1 MRDIPSRSR
10 RRSSATPSPPTCARR
25 LYWDLFSGACGH
37 TYGHHSIWQMYS
49 SKQKPVNNPLLTW
62 TEASQAPGGMQMQY
76 ARRLLESR
84 PMLSRIPDDD
94 VILESDRPDRH
105 SRRRHRF
112 VVATRNIEGTYAM
125 VYVPVGRPF
134 SIRLDKLRAAN
145 LVGWWFNPR
154 NGQATRIGE
163 IVNTRKQEFTPPDVG
178 EDVDWVLVLDDAEKK
193 YGEPGKR

>member
-1 MRDIPSRSR
+1 
-10 RRSSATPSPPTCARR
+10 
-25 LYWDLFSGACGH
+25 
-37 TYGHHSIWQMYS
+37 
-49 SKQKPVNNPLLTW
+49 
-62 TEASQAPGGMQMQY
+62 MQY
-76 ARRLLESR
+76 ARRLLKSR

-94 VILESDRPDRH
+94 VILESTVPTAIPGAGT
-105 SRRRHRF
+105 SRF
-112 VVATRNIEGTYAM
+112 VATRNIEGTYAM

-145 LVGWWFNPR
+145 LVGWWFNPH